1 MDINSKIII
10 SFIVPAH
17 NEEAWIG
24 CCVSAIHD
32 AMKSVSESYEVIV
45 VDDASTDA
53 TAIIAQQQG
62 AYVIHV
68 EHRMISA
75 TRNSGARE
83 ARGDILIFVDA
94 DTLVNAPVIQSI
106 LRGIRKGAVGGGCVP
121 RFDGKLPLSWSLLY
135 PLLPFGAH
143 VLHLTGG
150 ACQFCTRDVF
160 IVIGGFSEKH
170 YAAEDALLCKMLKQ
184 QGRFFVP
191 RERILTSGRS
201 IRANSFW
208 SIMNVL
214 TRLLLHGPDGFRNRD
229 EWDMWYRPKR
239 EKPQ

>member
-1 MDINSKIII
+1 MDINSRINI

-24 CCVSAIHD
+24 RCLSAIHD
-32 AMKSVSESYEVIV
+32 AMKSVGELYEVIV
-45 VDDASTDA
+45 VDDASTDTT
-53 TAIIAQQQG
+53 TAIAQQHG
-62 AYVIHV
+62 ARAIHV

-94 DTLVNAPVIQSI
+94 DTLVNEPVIQSI
-106 LRGIRKGAVGGGCVP
+106 LRGIGKGAVGGGCVP
-121 RFDGKLPLSWSLLY
+121 RFDGRLPLSWRLMY

-150 ACQFCTRDVF
+150 ACQFCTRDAF
-160 IVIGGFSEKH
+160 TAIGGFSEKH
-170 YAAEDALLCKMLKQ
+170 YAAEDALFCTMLKRH
-184 QGRFFVP
+184 GRFFVP

-201 IRANSFW
+201 MRANSFW
-208 SIMNVL
+208 SIMSVL
-214 TRLLLHGPDGFRNRD
+214 TRLLFHGPDGFRNRD